1 MEIGLPGACELARH
15 GLNNVVSICK
25 SQIPEALEMTSML
38 LRARG
43 DAVIVGLAPSTL
55 PRPDDPTLAQ
65 VPAPALPPKEPHF
78 TYRPIDAS
86 RPAYQG
92 FVQG

>member
-38 LRARG
+38 LRAHG
-43 DAVIVGLAPSTL
+43 DAVIAGLAPSTL
-55 PRPDDPTLAQ
+55 PRSDFSAGASSGAPAKGAAFY
-65 VPAPALPPKEPHF
+65 VPAYRRQPACL
-78 TYRPIDAS
+78 S
-86 RPAYQG
+86 RLRSGVTP
-92 FVQG
+92 